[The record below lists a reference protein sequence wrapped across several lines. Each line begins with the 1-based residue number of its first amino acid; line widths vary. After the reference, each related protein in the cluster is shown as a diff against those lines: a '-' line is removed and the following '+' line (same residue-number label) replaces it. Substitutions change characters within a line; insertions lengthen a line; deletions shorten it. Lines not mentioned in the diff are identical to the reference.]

1 MHILVKRSYKKELL
15 PYKHN
20 MTVTLFAIDL
30 EVNNC
35 TNYFSLTATTN
46 IRELWKGLTLVLV
59 TLVTLVRSA
68 VGQFVDSVKVQT
80 IIWLARPELR

>member
-1 MHILVKRSYKKELL
+1 M
-15 PYKHN
+15 KHN

-35 TNYFSLTATTN
+35 TNYFSLAATTN

>member
-46 IRELWKGLTLVLV
+46 IRELWKGL
-59 TLVTLVRSA
+59 VTLVRSA

>member
-1 MHILVKRSYKKELL
+1 M
-15 PYKHN
+15 KHN

>member
-59 TLVTLVRSA
+59 TLVRSA

>member
-1 MHILVKRSYKKELL
+1 M
-15 PYKHN
+15 KHN

-59 TLVTLVRSA
+59 TLVTLVTMVRSA
-68 VGQFVDSVKVQT
+68 V
-80 IIWLARPELR
+80 

>member
-59 TLVTLVRSA
+59 TLVLLTL
-68 VGQFVDSVKVQT
+68 
-80 IIWLARPELR
+80 

>member
-1 MHILVKRSYKKELL
+1 
-15 PYKHN
+15 

-59 TLVTLVRSA
+59 TLVTLITLVRSA